1 MKDPA
6 IYIRKAFGQGIG
18 EVIYGGKIIP
28 VIDTFSDEDDGEHQI
43 ILSSLE
49 MVNADDKSSFSG
61 DYTFT
66 IDIVTRTQNSGN
78 RYIADT
84 ISGQITQK
92 IQPSKTLSGISIAGG
107 FQLMNLRLDTSGYL
121 TEGTKTNFIVRKLLR
136 YRFRIVEL

>member
-121 TEGTKTNFIVRKLLR
+121 TEETKINFIVRKLLR